1 MSQVSCVL
9 VVALLFAG
17 TGWVVRAVTVAVL
30 PTVEGTLTSSGTVV
44 SNSTLKLAP
53 GANVSI
59 THSNSSIATVK
70 VQAESSEMEAGN
82 SSSGGCVGAAGVPF
96 EAALR
101 APPYTMASVWIV

>member
-17 TGWVVRAVTVAVL
+17 TGSVVRAVTVAVL

-82 SSSGGCVGAAGVPF
+82 SSSGGWIGSLSF
-96 EAALR
+96 TLNAALGP
-101 APPYTMASVWIV
+101 ALKTVTE